1 MTMYR
6 DQLEMQAQKKKV
18 QTGDKNWLVT
28 CLLVAFMGTLGIH
41 RFYTGYTLIGVLQL
55 FTLGGCGI
63 WAIIDYIMIML
74 DNYKDSN
81 GRKLADYNGLVGGS
95 FPWLADNRNYCRF
108 LFGNDVINAPSEN
121 RAR

>member
-6 DQLEMQAQKKKV
+6 DQLAAQQQMQAQKKKV

-81 GRKLADYNGLVGGS
+81 GCKLADYNGLVGVV
-95 FPWLADNRNYCRF
+95 F
-108 LFGNDVINAPSEN
+108 LGLLIIGIIVGFFSAMM
-121 RAR
+121 